1 MTTSNKVEQFYNTLV
16 KDPELDIK
24 PGQTREQAARMEA
37 SYRARQYDN
46 NAKALAMAT
55 TPDESPINS
64 LFNHLEQMK
73 KSVDDVV
80 LIKAVEEYSNR
91 DFKDMYIFIFGGG
104 DETAEKGW
112 GFSRRVGKLSNKQ
125 KQNLAT
131 NIFESISAYAVG
143 SHRHTSEIDQELS
156 KANKSLI
163 KVIFTPHLSPM
174 FRGILSTIYVDLPK
188 KINNPEIKLYL
199 I

>member
-1 MTTSNKVEQFYNTLV
+1 MTTSNKVEQFYNALV

-73 KSVDDVV
+73 KAVDDVV
-80 LIKAVEEYSNR
+80 LIKARTEEYTDTDLQER
-91 DFKDMYIFIFGGG
+91 YVGLFGGG
-104 DETAEKGW
+104 GTTAQKG
-112 GFSRRVGKLSNKQ
+112 GVML
-125 KQNLAT
+125 L
-131 NIFESISAYAVG
+131 ES
-143 SHRHTSEIDQELS
+143 E
-156 KANKSLI
+156 N
-163 KVIFTPHLSPM
+163 
-174 FRGILSTIYVDLPK
+174 
-188 KINNPEIKLYL
+188 
-199 I
+199 

>member
-73 KSVDDVV
+73 KSVDAVV
-80 LIKAVEEYSNR
+80 LIKAVEEYSNKN
-91 DFKDMYIFIFGGG
+91 FKDMYIFIFGCG

-131 NIFESISAYAVG
+131 NIFEYIDTNKDGMSNIDVEAATEIAE
-143 SHRHTSEIDQELS
+143 HITSLPEELRE
-156 KANKSLI
+156 KVFQTFI
-163 KVIFTPHLSPM
+163 K
-174 FRGILSTIYVDLPK
+174 
-188 KINNPEIKLYL
+188 
-199 I
+199 